1 MTRNTR
7 RSRGLPSE
15 MPETL
20 QPGRLRR
27 RLAHLAVVVAVVGIV
42 VATFPGLGQVRHHLT
57 NAQPAWLIVAVAA
70 ELASALSYVV
80 CLRAVFCPCMRWAPS
95 CELGMSELA
104 AGALLP
110 AGGAGGLALGAWA
123 LRRGGM
129 SSAHIARRTVPFFLL
144 TSAANF
150 AVVIAVGVGVAL
162 GLLPGRAGL
171 ALTVVPALLAAAAVV
186 AILLLARF
194 LGRATR
200 GPAWVSTD
208 AAGGRLR
215 TFAVRAGT
223 AVAGGMGETLS
234 LIGSGRLM
242 VILGSLGCLA
252 FDIATMAACFQAT
265 GSLPPLGDFV
275 LAYTIGQLGGLV
287 PIPGGL
293 GATDGGLIGTFVLFG
308 ASLGPVTAAV
318 LIYRLVP
325 PRPPAP
331 PGGAAPLLLPPTPRG
346 PVGG

>member
-1 MTRNTR
+1 
-7 RSRGLPSE
+7 

-27 RLAHLAVVVAVVGIV
+27 RLAHLAAVVAVVGIV

-80 CLRAVFCPCMRWAPS
+80 CQRAVFCPCMRWGPS
-95 CELGMSELA
+95 AQLGMSELA

-123 LRRGGM
+123 LHRGGM
-129 SSAHIARRTVPFFLL
+129 SSTHVARRTVTFFLL

-150 AVVIAVGVGVAL
+150 AVVIAAGIGVAL

-171 ALTVVPALLAAAAVV
+171 ALTVVPALLASAAVIAV
-186 AILLLARF
+186 LALARF
-194 LGRATR
+194 LGRATS
-200 GPAWVSTD
+200 VS
-208 AAGGRLR
+208 AGGRLR
-215 TFAVRAGT
+215 AFAVEACAAIAEGT
-223 AVAGGMGETLS
+223 REALTL
-234 LIGSGRLM
+234 LRSGRAM
-242 VILGSLGCLA
+242 VILGSLGYLA

-293 GATDGGLIGTFVLFG
+293 GATDGGLIGAFVLFG

-318 LIYRLVP
+318 LIYRLVQLGI
-325 PRPPAP
+325 PALLGMP
-331 PGGAAPLLLPPTPRG
+331 AFFLLQRTLRGPEAFATICEPLAAGAAA
-346 PVGG
+346 